1 MQRLNNLIVVVGLSM
16 VGSAAAMGTP
26 EEPQNAALQYWVA
39 FALCPREN
47 STLSRATTDD
57 EKLGF
62 GVPVS
67 QELAQYFRG
76 DGERALLHL
85 HRGAKLSTCDWA
97 TDQRLDGPKVAAP
110 YHKNAHALARVALL
124 RARWRFEHGDWDGGI
139 EDVIATMVLGRHIGR
154 GKICVTI
161 HFGCMLETM
170 ATGTLAFY
178 LPRMPEK
185 ARERLARELELL
197 PPFTS
202 MREVVLYYQNNID
215 WAIDNFKR
223 AEKEG
228 RLLELIV
235 SLMGEE
241 EAKKVLEMAKDAE
254 GLCKLAEAGRPLAR
268 QIAEA
273 LSLRADKYDRLF
285 KERFAP
291 QLDANPVAAMLGTDY
306 EHARGEESTANCR
319 LVLLKTALD
328 VLRRGKSALNDHPDP
343 YGDGPFAYAEIDG
356 GFELGSAL
364 VYGNRQIRMRFG
376 VPGASLLVP
385 VKAL

>member
-1 MQRLNNLIVVVGLSM
+1 MQRLINLIVVVGLSM

-139 EDVIATMVLGRHIGR
+139 E
-154 GKICVTI
+154 
-161 HFGCMLETM
+161 CMLETM

-235 SLMGEE
+235 SLMGED

-268 QIAEA
+268 EIAEA
-273 LSLRADKYDRLF
+273 LSLRAEKYDRLF

-291 QLDANPVAAMLGTDY
+291 QLNANPVAAMLGSDY
-306 EHARGEESTANCR
+306 ELARGEESTAHCR

-364 VYGNRQIRMRFG
+364 VYRNRQFRMRFG
-376 VPGASLLVP
+376 VPGTSVLVP